1 MKTGLMMRIL
11 QKPRGREGGLSLI
24 ELMVAIAIGLLII
37 AFLLALYINV
47 TRANNEMARMNR
59 QIENGRFAIQLL
71 QNDLI
76 HAGYWADFMPQFDD
90 RSVVG
95 PTDMPAAF
103 PDPCKAPGTWTAADR
118 ANLIGIPLQN
128 AVGSCGVVA
137 NPLAGND
144 VLVVRHVEP
153 AAGAAACPGGVCF
166 QASQCTLEI
175 KATPPQFY
183 VLGTANHTLHTLN
196 CEGTGSP
203 AALPITSGGTAPVR
217 RFVSNIY
224 YVRDDF
230 TLMRSE
236 FLNGA
241 HQAAQPLIEGIEAL
255 RFEYGIDNRDRMGN
269 AVNYVGA
276 VVRGDG
282 VADQFVNAAGLTC
295 NSAVDCV
302 AANVVEVRMH
312 LLARSPEPTPGYTDT
327 KTYALG
333 NTGALGPFN
342 DNFKRHVF
350 TTTVR
355 LVNPAGRRETQ

>member
-1 MKTGLMMRIL
+1 MSALTQTGAPLCIARR
-11 QKPRGREGGLSLI
+11 QRGLSLI
-24 ELMVAIAIGLLII
+24 ELMIAIVIGMLIM
-37 AFLLALYINV
+37 AFLLALYVNV
-47 TRANNEMARMNR
+47 TRANNEMSRMNR
-59 QIENGRFAIQLL
+59 QIENGRFAMQLL
-71 QNDLI
+71 QNDLV

-95 PTDMPAAF
+95 PADMPTAF
-103 PDPCKAPGTWTAADR
+103 PDPCKAPATWTAGDR
-118 ANLIGIPLQN
+118 ANLIGIPVQN
-128 AVGSCGVVA
+128 NVGSCAVVA
-137 NPLAGND
+137 SPLAGND

-175 KATPPQFY
+175 KSTPPQPY
-183 VLGTANHTLHTLN
+183 VLGTANHNLHTMN
-196 CEGTGSP
+196 CEGTAVPLS
-203 AALPITSGGTAPVR
+203 ITSGGTAPVR

-255 RFEYGIDNRDRMGN
+255 RLEYGIDNRDRLGN
-269 AVNYVGA
+269 AVNYSGA

-282 VADQFVNAAGLTC
+282 VADQFVTAAGLTC
-295 NSAVDCV
+295 ISAADCV
-302 AANVVEVRMH
+302 AANVVEVRIH
-312 LLARSPEPTPGYTDT
+312 LLARSPEPTPGYIDS
-327 KTYALG
+327 KSYQLG
-333 NTGALGPFN
+333 GVTINAADLPAG
-342 DNFKRHVF
+342 FKRHVF

-355 LVNPAGRRETQ
+355 LVNPAGRRETP